1 MRPKCRSVST
11 NMSSTSTDTMG
22 VTNLNN
28 TVSLLWDNALSER
41 TLSTYSAGVN
51 SFKTFL
57 LLNNISSDVR
67 KLPEVTEDVF
77 ILYIAYSFDTLQIK
91 HSSIKLYLSGIR
103 FGNLKTGTNC
113 PLLNSGQATSARI
126 HAFLNAVKRIQ
137 GHTKRPRH
145 PITASVLNQMCS
157 ILQNVNIYRQLTRSC
172 IYHKFLWI
180 SVDFCSEITTSQH
193 HSMDLIKPLMF
204 V

>member
-1 MRPKCRSVST
+1 MVIIPEVPGMHPKCRSVSS

-67 KLPEVTEDVF
+67 KLSEVTEDVF
-77 ILYIAYSFDTLQIK
+77 ILYIAYCFDTLQIK
-91 HSSIKLYLSGIR
+91 HSTIKLYLSGIC
-103 FGNLKTGTNC
+103 FEYLKTGTNC

-126 HAFLNAVKRIQ
+126 HAFLKC
-137 GHTKRPRH
+137 G
-145 PITASVLNQMCS
+145 
-157 ILQNVNIYRQLTRSC
+157 
-172 IYHKFLWI
+172 
-180 SVDFCSEITTSQH
+180 
-193 HSMDLIKPLMF
+193 
-204 V
+204 

>member
-28 TVSLLWDNALSER
+28 TVSVLWDNALSER

-77 ILYIAYSFDTLQIK
+77 ILYIAYS
-91 HSSIKLYLSGIR
+91 
-103 FGNLKTGTNC
+103 TN
-113 PLLNSGQATSARI
+113 
-126 HAFLNAVKRIQ
+126 
-137 GHTKRPRH
+137 
-145 PITASVLNQMCS
+145 
-157 ILQNVNIYRQLTRSC
+157 
-172 IYHKFLWI
+172 
-180 SVDFCSEITTSQH
+180 
-193 HSMDLIKPLMF
+193 
-204 V
+204 